1 MEFLRRAQG
10 TPRDLAILSAAFH
23 PPTRAHLA
31 LAEAAFNTGTAQEVL
46 CVLPRRFPHKEY
58 EDVTLEQRLEMVL
71 AATAHQP
78 AISVGISEGGLFADI
93 AAECRLAY
101 GEGVELRFLCGS
113 DAAQRIVEWPY
124 APELPIGRQLEQFR
138 LLVAPRQGCYQPPE
152 HLAGAIQPLEIDEDL
167 TAVSSTEVRNR
178 IKAGQPWEHLV
189 PPEIEDLVRVY
200 YG

>member
-31 LAEAAFNTGTAQEVL
+31 LAEAAFNTGAAQEVL

-93 AAECRLAY
+93 AAECRAAY
-101 GEGVELRFLCGS
+101 GEALELWFLCGR
-113 DAAQRIVEWPY
+113 DARSGLWSGRIALSCRSAGNWSSS
-124 APELPIGRQLEQFR
+124 ACWWLPAR
-138 LLVAPRQGCYQPPE
+138 LLPAARTPGRRDP
-152 HLAGAIQPLEIDEDL
+152 AA
-167 TAVSSTEVRNR
+167 RNR
-178 IKAGQPWEHLV
+178 RGSDSGLVNRGTQPDKGRAAV
-189 PPEIEDLVRVY
+189 
-200 YG
+200 GTSCAA